1 MLSAQKKKSLGP
13 DPKIIN
19 EATRLFSGLADLDYE
34 PGHIDHVYFQY
45 LFNSK
50 DDIAL
55 LDTYHSEEIFDKY
68 IVRIAGKEFTVIDH
82 TYEVYGL
89 PDTHECIDGSLPLR
103 LVLDIDGFV
112 EKVADKVGKPYS
124 KFIDIGLY
132 KSCFSLQLLESAK
145 EKRVKRP
152 AISSTFSPEKEEK
165 KFQPIEDET
174 ALSNGASLVI
184 AKYGWLEIEKIGNGF
199 VHFQAQLYEAC
210 PICEIKYEKD
220 QLYGFLRSNGCF
232 VLKCY
237 RQKNYKPDHKG
248 LAFGKVTEISAKPKR
263 GIVKR
268 IGDAISNPR
277 LLVGLSEMMINVEK
291 LKDVPEVYPDFLGDL
306 SINEWDIIIVQVESL
321 FRIEFTARPF
331 VAILDEANAI
341 MRQMSSS
348 TNARESENAMRD
360 VLRSVRHVLA
370 MDAFANKSTLTFLQ
384 TYRGENIRIVDN
396 KYQPHI
402 GETVEFI
409 YDPNSGAEAMRIGYD
424 LLRQGK
430 RVAFVSTGAVMAR
443 ALVEKVSKLSKPDNS
458 PVKARAYYGNMDGKQ
473 RQKDFSNIDVTWGEL
488 DYIAYTNTVEA
499 GISFKVTDHFDIVIA
514 ITNIATPVHD
524 HHEWDS
530 NTVSYKIDESPAVI
544 TFVEVEHQKRLS
556 ARYFIEKLC
565 SLIAS
570 TVRNEVRVEALVIK
584 ETDFDAVATFQN
596 LDPEEAEN
604 LKFDQER
611 SIPDTMALKRFYMR
625 NIYGKD
631 IDNEIW
637 DNLCNKKFVK
647 HFSPPE
653 LRKHFLRLSHFRKQG
668 YDEESAMK
676 GLEVKDIAQWED
688 SHYKARYNS
697 EKSVAEDLH
706 KSYSA
711 NHWKVIREL
720 FQILG
725 FTGIDDKCILS
736 SNIVSETFTQSYERF
751 IVALDQSLLLFEF
764 KSHAKEISDFNSAIR
779 AINAI
784 AGNWCGYTVK
794 INRKKIGS
802 KEQRV

>member
-103 LVLDIDGFV
+103 LVLDIDVRQKPNPMNSELPSLNGYKISCEDLLSRILIACVNIINTDLKHFAILASSSNDNKCSWHIIYPYARFIDYRDLKGFV

-291 LKDVPEVYPDFLGDL
+291 LKDVPEVYPDFLG
-306 SINEWDIIIVQVESL
+306 
-321 FRIEFTARPF
+321 
-331 VAILDEANAI
+331 
-341 MRQMSSS
+341 
-348 TNARESENAMRD
+348 
-360 VLRSVRHVLA
+360 
-370 MDAFANKSTLTFLQ
+370 
-384 TYRGENIRIVDN
+384 
-396 KYQPHI
+396 
-402 GETVEFI
+402 
-409 YDPNSGAEAMRIGYD
+409 
-424 LLRQGK
+424 
-430 RVAFVSTGAVMAR
+430 
-443 ALVEKVSKLSKPDNS
+443 
-458 PVKARAYYGNMDGKQ
+458 
-473 RQKDFSNIDVTWGEL
+473 
-488 DYIAYTNTVEA
+488 
-499 GISFKVTDHFDIVIA
+499 
-514 ITNIATPVHD
+514 
-524 HHEWDS
+524 
-530 NTVSYKIDESPAVI
+530 
-544 TFVEVEHQKRLS
+544 
-556 ARYFIEKLC
+556 IEK
-565 SLIAS
+565 I
-570 TVRNEVRVEALVIK
+570 T
-584 ETDFDAVATFQN
+584 TFI
-596 LDPEEAEN
+596 
-604 LKFDQER
+604 R
-611 SIPDTMALKRFYMR
+611 SP
-625 NIYGKD
+625 
-631 IDNEIW
+631 
-637 DNLCNKKFVK
+637 
-647 HFSPPE
+647 
-653 LRKHFLRLSHFRKQG
+653 
-668 YDEESAMK
+668 
-676 GLEVKDIAQWED
+676 
-688 SHYKARYNS
+688 
-697 EKSVAEDLH
+697 
-706 KSYSA
+706 
-711 NHWKVIREL
+711 
-720 FQILG
+720 LG
-725 FTGIDDKCILS
+725 T
-736 SNIVSETFTQSYERF
+736 
-751 IVALDQSLLLFEF
+751 
-764 KSHAKEISDFNSAIR
+764 
-779 AINAI
+779 
-784 AGNWCGYTVK
+784 
-794 INRKKIGS
+794 
-802 KEQRV
+802 